1 MKARKR
7 AEQKC
12 RLLIYSP
19 VPSLRL
25 KTGDRKRNKGG
36 RLTLNPTQKN
46 QLFRTC
52 IGKKEPQKGTLTETP
67 IEPLKKMPV
76 RNPYR
81 DPPKEPYKIPLKE
94 AERDPNVET
103 THVGVSENGGPY
115 FGGLKGVLRGF

>member
-12 RLLIYSP
+12 RLLIYAP

-52 IGKKEPQKGTLTETP
+52 IRKKEPQKGTLTETP
-67 IEPLKKMPV
+67 IEPLKKIPV

-103 THVGVSENGGPY
+103 THVGVSENRGTLFWG
-115 FGGLKGVLRGF
+115 FERSFKGF